1 MKERTK
7 LEELKELGW
16 GIDEIVQLLNELK
29 EMQKGVD
36 VEQTSYT
43 TGKSLKKR
51 IVNLLDELGV
61 PYGINGRDYILDSV
75 EYLMIH
81 KNVAITKE
89 LYPFIAEKWDTIPSR
104 VERAIRQVKDRTIST
119 DNRITNK
126 IFKNISMNSRRS
138 IGNSRFLYGLVS
150 YLRSE
155 DLK

>member
-61 PYGINGRDYILDSV
+61 PYGIGGRNYIADSV
-75 EYLMIH
+75 EYLMMH
-81 KNVAITKE
+81 KEVSITKE
-89 LYPFIAEKWDTIPSR
+89 LYPFIAKKWNIIPSK
-104 VERAIRQVKDRTIST
+104 VERAIRYAKNRTISA
-119 DNRITNK
+119 NSRVTNK
-126 IFKNISMNSRRS
+126 IFENIPTNSS
-138 IGNSRFLYGLVS
+138 GDIGNSTFLYGLVS
-150 YLRSE
+150 YLRKE